1 MDSLWKKA
9 KKCCDLTYIK
19 KENDSGS
26 VLRMDCRKNQGDQLK
41 SQCNNAGKKLMVA
54 CTWVVVKG
62 MVKNY
67 TDFDMCVL
75 DRLDVGYEGM
85 REVNDYF
92 KVGLFLLPK

>member
-1 MDSLWKKA
+1 
-9 KKCCDLTYIK
+9 
-19 KENDSGS
+19 
-26 VLRMDCRKNQGDQLK
+26 
-41 SQCNNAGKKLMVA
+41 MVA

-92 KVGLFLLPK
+92 KVGLFLLPR